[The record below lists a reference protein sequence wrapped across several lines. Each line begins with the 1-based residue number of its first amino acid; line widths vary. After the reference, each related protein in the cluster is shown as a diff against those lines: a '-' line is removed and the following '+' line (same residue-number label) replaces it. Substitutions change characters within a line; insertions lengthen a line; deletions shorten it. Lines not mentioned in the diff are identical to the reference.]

1 MSFFLNDQLL
11 KYHLANFNKIVKTD
25 KVYYTSDMIENNT
38 KFSNDKS
45 SDLIS
50 YYSNLKNKIK
60 EYFTKVDENLILD
73 ILRIQSKHQDWI
85 GSTTLEIQYVND
97 IDLNK
102 KKEKLYDK
110 YNMLPIEKNDR
121 TLRFKAKGMY
131 LQNIEELLDIDSE
144 IVFINGE
151 AEVTEEAQ
159 YPSTH

>member
-1 MSFFLNDQLL
+1 MIN
-11 KYHLANFNKIVKTD
+11 
-25 KVYYTSDMIENNT
+25 MIENNA
-38 KFSNDKS
+38 KSSNDKS
-45 SDLIS
+45 SDLVS

-60 EYFTKVDENLILD
+60 EYFPKVEENLILD
-73 ILRIQSKHQDWI
+73 VLRIQSKRQDWI

-102 KKEKLYDK
+102 KKEELYDK

-131 LQNIEELLDIDSE
+131 LQNIEELLERDSE
-144 IVFINGE
+144 IEFINGE
-151 AEVTEEAQ
+151 AEVTEEDQ

>member
-1 MSFFLNDQLL
+1 M
-11 KYHLANFNKIVKTD
+11 
-25 KVYYTSDMIENNT
+25 SDMIENNT
-38 KFSNDKS
+38 KFLNDKS

-151 AEVTEEAQ
+151 AEVTEEDQ

>member
-1 MSFFLNDQLL
+1 M
-11 KYHLANFNKIVKTD
+11 
-25 KVYYTSDMIENNT
+25 SDMIENNT
-38 KFSNDKS
+38 KSSNDKS

-131 LQNIEELLDIDSE
+131 LQNIEELLDIDS
-144 IVFINGE
+144 
-151 AEVTEEAQ
+151 
-159 YPSTH
+159 

>member
-1 MSFFLNDQLL
+1 M
-11 KYHLANFNKIVKTD
+11 AVA
-25 KVYYTSDMIENNT
+25 
-38 KFSNDKS
+38 
-45 SDLIS
+45 
-50 YYSNLKNKIK
+50 NLKNKIK

>member
-1 MSFFLNDQLL
+1 M
-11 KYHLANFNKIVKTD
+11 
-25 KVYYTSDMIENNT
+25 SDMIENNT

-151 AEVTEEAQ
+151 AEVTEEDQ

>member
-1 MSFFLNDQLL
+1 
-11 KYHLANFNKIVKTD
+11 
-25 KVYYTSDMIENNT
+25 MIENNA
-38 KFSNDKS
+38 KSSNDKS

-60 EYFTKVDENLILD
+60 EYFPKVDENLILD
-73 ILRIQSKHQDWI
+73 VLRIQSKRQDWI

-102 KKEKLYDK
+102 KKEELYDK
-110 YNMLPIEKNDR
+110 YNMLPVEKNDR

-131 LQNIEELLDIDSE
+131 LQNIEELLERDSE
-144 IVFINGE
+144 IEFIDGE
-151 AEVTEEAQ
+151 AEVTEEDQ

>member
-1 MSFFLNDQLL
+1 MIN
-11 KYHLANFNKIVKTD
+11 
-25 KVYYTSDMIENNT
+25 MIENNA
-38 KFSNDKS
+38 KSSNDKS

-60 EYFTKVDENLILD
+60 EYFPKVDENLILD
-73 ILRIQSKHQDWI
+73 ILRIQSKRQDWI

-97 IDLNK
+97 IDLHK
-102 KKEKLYDK
+102 KKEELYDK

-131 LQNIEELLDIDSE
+131 LQNIEELLERDSE
-144 IVFINGE
+144 IEFINGE
-151 AEVTEEAQ
+151 AEVTEEDQ

>member
-1 MSFFLNDQLL
+1 
-11 KYHLANFNKIVKTD
+11 
-25 KVYYTSDMIENNT
+25 MIENNT

>member
-1 MSFFLNDQLL
+1 M
-11 KYHLANFNKIVKTD
+11 
-25 KVYYTSDMIENNT
+25 SDMIENNT
-38 KFSNDKS
+38 KSSNDKS

-151 AEVTEEAQ
+151 AEVTEEDQ

>member
-1 MSFFLNDQLL
+1 M
-11 KYHLANFNKIVKTD
+11 
-25 KVYYTSDMIENNT
+25 SDMIDDNT
-38 KFSNDKS
+38 KSLNGKS

-50 YYSNLKNKIK
+50 YYSNLKKKIK
-60 EYFTKVDENLILD
+60 EYFPKVDENLILD
-73 ILRIQSKHQDWI
+73 ILRIQSKHPNWI

-131 LQNIEELLDIDSE
+131 LQNIEDLLEMDSE
-144 IVFINGE
+144 IEFINGQ
-151 AEVTEEAQ
+151 AELTEEDQ

>member
-1 MSFFLNDQLL
+1 M
-11 KYHLANFNKIVKTD
+11 
-25 KVYYTSDMIENNT
+25 SDMIDDNT
-38 KFSNDKS
+38 KSLNGKS

-50 YYSNLKNKIK
+50 YYSNLKKKIK
-60 EYFTKVDENLILD
+60 EYFPKVDENLILD
-73 ILRIQSKHQDWI
+73 ILRIQSKHPNWI

-110 YNMLPIEKNDR
+110 YKMLPIEKNDR

-131 LQNIEELLDIDSE
+131 LQNIEDLLEMDSE
-144 IVFINGE
+144 IEFINGE
-151 AEVTEEAQ
+151 AEVTEEDQ

>member
-1 MSFFLNDQLL
+1 MIN
-11 KYHLANFNKIVKTD
+11 
-25 KVYYTSDMIENNT
+25 MIENNA
-38 KFSNDKS
+38 KSSNDKS

-50 YYSNLKNKIK
+50 YYSSLKNKIK
-60 EYFTKVDENLILD
+60 GYFPRVDEDLILD

>member
-1 MSFFLNDQLL
+1 M
-11 KYHLANFNKIVKTD
+11 
-25 KVYYTSDMIENNT
+25 SDMIENNT
-38 KFSNDKS
+38 KFLNDKS

-121 TLRFKAKGMY
+121 TLRFKAKGMF
-131 LQNIEELLDIDSE
+131 LQNIEELLKMDSE
-144 IVFINGE
+144 IELVNGE
-151 AEVTEEAQ
+151 VEVTEEDQ

>member
-1 MSFFLNDQLL
+1 M
-11 KYHLANFNKIVKTD
+11 
-25 KVYYTSDMIENNT
+25 SDMIDDNT
-38 KFSNDKS
+38 KSLNGRS

-50 YYSNLKNKIK
+50 YYSNLKKKLK
-60 EYFTKVDENLILD
+60 EYFPKVDENLILD
-73 ILRIQSKHQDWI
+73 ILRIQSKHLNWV

-110 YNMLPIEKNDR
+110 YKMLPIEKNDR

-131 LQNIEELLDIDSE
+131 LQNIEDLLEMDSE
-144 IVFINGE
+144 IEFLNGE
-151 AEVTEEAQ
+151 AELTEEDQ

>member
-1 MSFFLNDQLL
+1 
-11 KYHLANFNKIVKTD
+11 
-25 KVYYTSDMIENNT
+25 MIENNT
-38 KFSNDKS
+38 KSSNDKS

-151 AEVTEEAQ
+151 AEVTEEDQ